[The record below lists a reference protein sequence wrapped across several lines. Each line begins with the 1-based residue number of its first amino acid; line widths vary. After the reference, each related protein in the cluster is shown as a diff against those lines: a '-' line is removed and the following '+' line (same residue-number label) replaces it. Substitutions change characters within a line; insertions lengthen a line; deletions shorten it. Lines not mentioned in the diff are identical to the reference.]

1 MKKIIPTA
9 ECRFCGQLV
18 QLDGDCELTE
28 KQAEEEATMRCK
40 CAEAAEY
47 QKMRKRKEKALKNI
61 SLLFG
66 EDAGSE
72 KQIDKN
78 IVDILKTAAEEIC
91 NENIEKISLNMWG
104 GVKAS
109 VSRNAKG
116 EINVERTEI
125 RKKKMTE

>member
-28 KQAEEEATMRCK
+28 KQAEEEAAMRCK

-66 EDAGSE
+66 EDAGPE
-72 KQIDKN
+72 KRIDEN

-91 NENIEKISLNMWG
+91 SENIEKISLNMWG

-116 EINVERTEI
+116 EINVERTET
-125 RKKKMTE
+125 KKKKLTE

>member
-104 GVKAS
+104 GG
-109 VSRNAKG
+109 KG
-116 EINVERTEI
+116 VRFQ
-125 RKKKMTE
+125 KC

>member
-28 KQAEEEATMRCK
+28 KQAEEEAAMRCK

-66 EDAGSE
+66 EDAGPE
-72 KQIDKN
+72 KRIDEN

-91 NENIEKISLNMWG
+91 SENIEKISLNMWG

-116 EINVERTEI
+116 EINVERTET
-125 RKKKMTE
+125 KKKLTE